1 MTNAEKYREVFKN
14 QVKEVKNNMMLELSE
29 IDGRR
34 DALID
39 SIHKLNTLLYDMD
52 KNNG

>member
-1 MTNAEKYREVFKN
+1 MTVEELKN
-14 QVKEVKNNMMLELSE
+14 EIREVKNNMMLELSE

-39 SIHKLNTLLYDMD
+39 SIHKLNILLETME
-52 KNNG
+52 KNND